1 MTRSAL
7 AAAARRFGILLG
19 AIAAATAA
27 VSLVLGLAAG
37 AGVNR
42 SISLG
47 FYVVGSFLLIAGF
60 FVGNRGPARLRGEEH
75 GGLLGPRRLRWASL
89 EERTSA
95 LNESALLVAIGF
107 VLLVVGLLVDDR
119 ARVF

>member
-1 MTRSAL
+1 VL
-7 AAAARRFGILLG
+7 AAAARRFAIVLG
-19 AIAAATAA
+19 VISAGTALI
-27 VSLVLGLAAG
+27 SYLLGLAVGSTAD
-37 AGVNR
+37 R

-95 LNESALLVAIGF
+95 LNESALLIAIGF
-107 VLLVVGLLVDDR
+107 VLLVFGLLVDDR
-119 ARVF
+119 ARAF

>member
-1 MTRSAL
+1 VL
-7 AAAARRFGILLG
+7 AAAARRFAIVLG
-19 AIAAATAA
+19 VISAGTALI
-27 VSLVLGLAAG
+27 SYLLGLAAG
-37 AGVNR
+37 STADR

-47 FYVVGSFLLIAGF
+47 FYVVGSFLLVAGF

-89 EERTSA
+89 EERTST
-95 LNESALLVAIGF
+95 LNESALLIAIGF

-119 ARVF
+119 SRVF